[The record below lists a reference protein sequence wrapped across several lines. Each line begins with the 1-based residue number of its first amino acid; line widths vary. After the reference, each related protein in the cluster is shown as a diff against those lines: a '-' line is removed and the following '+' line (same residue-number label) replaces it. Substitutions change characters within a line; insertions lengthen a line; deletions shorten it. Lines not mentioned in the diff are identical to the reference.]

1 MAQAVPKRNIRVCVL
16 GRREEFVEPKFPG
29 QACDSRMHSHMNL
42 VGADFLVDQGQ
53 AEWVHTERISAKG
66 KPRPP
71 LRENAIRLVPRRTWK
86 GKMSVDGARSM
97 RVMQLVQ

>member
-1 MAQAVPKRNIRVCVL
+1 MAQASQKRNIRVCVL
-16 GRREEFVEPKFPG
+16 GRREDFIEPVYPG
-29 QACDSRMHSHMNL
+29 ASCTSKMHSHMNL

-53 AEWVHTERISAKG
+53 AEWIHTERVTAKG

-97 RVMQLVQ
+97 RVMQLVP